1 MNKREIYG
9 RLIDNNGL
17 IYEGQFKNNMPH
29 GRGKLIQ
36 IDSKSRIYPKDFEFN
51 GNFKN
56 GMRDGYGIL
65 KIQSENV

>member
-1 MNKREIYG
+1 
-9 RLIDNNGL
+9 
-17 IYEGQFKNNMPH
+17 MPH